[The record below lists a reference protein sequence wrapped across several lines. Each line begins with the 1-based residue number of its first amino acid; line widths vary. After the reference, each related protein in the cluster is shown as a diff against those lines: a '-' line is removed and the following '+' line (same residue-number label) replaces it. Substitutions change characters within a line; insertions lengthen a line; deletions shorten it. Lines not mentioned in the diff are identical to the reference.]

1 MHTLFSSRCIWVHE
15 NWGNKTISI
24 FAQIVKLQS
33 ILLVVKGKVCVNLSC
48 KQWGCDSHKVQ
59 YSMHNSLL
67 EAHSCIAEVTE
78 GTGVKTWGWGFAQCC
93 AALILLLPP
102 LSPPLHTNVCN
113 VWWQNSGQ
121 PLVWRTVYHR
131 GMSPLTEGISSVQ
144 SLSRVRL
151 FATPW
156 IAARQAPCPSP
167 TPGVHSDSRPS
178 SQWCHPAIS
187 SSVVPFVSCPQPL
200 PASESFPMS
209 QLFTWGGQNIG
220 VSASAS
226 FPPKKPQG
234 WSPSKWT
241 GWISLQSKGLSRVFS
256 NTTVQKHQFLGAQPS
271 SQSNSHIHTWPQE
284 KP

>member
-144 SLSRVRL
+144 SLSHIQL
-151 FATPW
+151 FVTPW
-156 IAARQAPCPSP
+156 CAARQASLSI
-167 TPGVHSDSRPS
+167 TNSWSLLKLMS
-178 SQWCHPAIS
+178 IESKMPAIS
-187 SSVVPFVSCPQPL
+187 SSVVPFSSCPQFL
-200 PASESFPMS
+200 IASESFPMS
-209 QLFTWGGQNIG
+209 QPFTSGGQNIG

-226 FPPKKPQG
+226 FLPKNTQD
-234 WSPSKWT
+234 WSP
-241 GWISLQSKGLSRVFS
+241 L
-256 NTTVQKHQFLGAQPS
+256 
-271 SQSNSHIHTWPQE
+271 E
-284 KP
+284 